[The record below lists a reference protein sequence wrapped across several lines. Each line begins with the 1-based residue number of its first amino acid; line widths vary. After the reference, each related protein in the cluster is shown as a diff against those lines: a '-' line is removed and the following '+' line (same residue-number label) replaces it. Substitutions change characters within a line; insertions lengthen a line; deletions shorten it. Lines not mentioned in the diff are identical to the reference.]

1 MRPELPPVRHPL
13 AALFQQAADSL
24 TTSLTVES
32 RSYYHAT
39 LRHFLNY
46 LGTKHPPVRFL
57 RQLRRTPHIVDWL
70 ALLRSRQ
77 PALAK
82 VTHAH
87 HVIRLRRMLEELAWT
102 QAILELTHLVRP
114 DDIPRPDQ
122 YLPRPLTAEQD
133 QLIQRELLR
142 RDDRDSNVFLL
153 LRHTGLRI
161 GECID
166 LSWDCLRSI
175 GQDQWALHV
184 PLGKL
189 QTERLV
195 PVDGF
200 VCQLVH
206 PLRELRSQDPLPADG
221 LLLARPRGRY
231 RLGRHL
237 RASLREIAASVGI
250 TSHIVPHQFRHSF
263 GTEMLRAG
271 VSFPAVMRMLGHKT
285 PHMTLRYLEV
295 STQDLQREFYLAF
308 SDRAISY
315 RHQTSHPRSVLPSPA
330 WPTYSN
336 PSSWL
341 STLWK
346 CSAVLSSTDHIV
358 VSSIGSPTGLPRSAP
373 KHENSASYRTGHR
386 LAG

>member
-1 MRPELPPVRHPL
+1 MRPKLPPLRHPL
-13 AALFQQAADSL
+13 AALFQRAAESL
-24 TTSLTVES
+24 TTSLTVDS

-46 LGTKHPPVRFL
+46 LGTKHPQVRFL
-57 RQLRRTPHIVDWL
+57 RQLRRTPHILDWF
-70 ALLRSRQ
+70 AMLRSHQ
-77 PALAK
+77 PAWAK

-102 QAILELTHLVRP
+102 QGIPELTHLVRP

-133 QLIQRELLR
+133 QLIQQELLR

-153 LRHTGLRI
+153 LRHTGMRI
-161 GECID
+161 GECVD
-166 LSWDCLRSI
+166 LSWDCLRYI

-184 PLGKL
+184 PLGKS

-195 PVDGF
+195 PVDSF

-206 PLRELRSQDPLPADG
+206 RLRGLRSQDPLPADG

-231 RLGRHL
+231 RLGRQL
-237 RASLREIAASVGI
+237 RDSLCEIVAAVGI
-250 TSHIVPHQFRHSF
+250 TTHIVPHQFRHSF

-271 VSFPAVMRMLGHKT
+271 MSFPAVMKMLGHKT

-295 STQDLQREFYLAF
+295 SAQDLQREFQLAC
-308 SDRAISY
+308 SQP
-315 RHQTSHPRSVLPSPA
+315 RHLVPPPKIPTS
-330 WPTYSN
+330 
-336 PSSWL
+336 
-341 STLWK
+341 
-346 CSAVLSSTDHIV
+346 I
-358 VSSIGSPTGLPRSAP
+358 RSAKP
-373 KHENSASYRTGHR
+373 GLDGLLETLQIAQHILEMFRRSLLDGPHRRLLDR
-386 LAG
+386 LANRLTKIRSEARKLGKL

>member
-1 MRPELPPVRHPL
+1 MKPKLPPVRHPL
-13 AALFQQAADSL
+13 ATLFQRAADSL

-39 LRHFLNY
+39 LRHFLSY
-46 LGTKHPPVRFL
+46 LGTRHRKVRFL

-70 ALLRSRQ
+70 ALLRSHQ

-82 VTHAH
+82 VTYAH

-102 QAILELTHLVRP
+102 QDIPELTHLVRP
-114 DDIPRPDQ
+114 DDIPRTDQ

-153 LRHTGLRI
+153 LRHTGMRI
-161 GECID
+161 GECVD
-166 LSWDCLRSI
+166 LSLDCLRSI

-195 PVDGF
+195 PVDSF

-206 PLRELRSQDPLPADG
+206 RLRELRSQDPLPADG

-231 RLGRHL
+231 RLGRQL
-237 RASLREIAASVGI
+237 RASLCEIAAAAGI
-250 TSHIVPHQFRHSF
+250 TTHIVPHQFRHSF

-271 VSFPAVMRMLGHKT
+271 VSFPAVMKMLGHKT
-285 PHMTLRYLEV
+285 PQMTLRYLEV
-295 STQDLQREFYLAF
+295 SAQDLQREFHLAC
-308 SDRAISY
+308 Y
-315 RHQTSHPRSVLPSPA
+315 QPRHLVQPPKIPTSMLSAMPSVEALLESLQIAQHTLEMFRRTLLHQPPRRL
-330 WPTYSN
+330 
-336 PSSWL
+336 L
-341 STLWK
+341 
-346 CSAVLSSTDHIV
+346 D
-358 VSSIGSPTGLPRSAP
+358 
-373 KHENSASYRTGHR
+373 R
-386 LAG
+386 LANRLAKIRSEARKLSKA